1 LELEASAALLELE
14 RDNPEE
20 DIVLVGADNVAQI
33 TSAFRTY
40 FKDVGQ
46 FLLLMHNARAEMI

>member
-1 LELEASAALLELE
+1 LELEASAALL
-14 RDNPEE
+14 DPEE